1 MSKKN
6 NVQKRTINSMI
17 FIVILII
24 LSIVV
29 FLSFQD
35 IRPDQKERS
44 VIIEHEALE

>member
-6 NVQKRTINSMI
+6 NVQKRTLRSMI
-17 FIVILII
+17 LIVILII
-24 LSIVV
+24 ASIII

-44 VIIEHEALE
+44 VSIEHEALE